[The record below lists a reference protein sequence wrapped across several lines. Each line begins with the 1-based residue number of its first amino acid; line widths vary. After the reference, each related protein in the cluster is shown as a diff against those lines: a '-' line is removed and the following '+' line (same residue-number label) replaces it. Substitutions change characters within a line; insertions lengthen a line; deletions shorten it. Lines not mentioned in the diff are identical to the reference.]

1 MPKYCEENLTKVL
14 VVENV
19 ESQCI
24 RHSFQIKL
32 AETPWFLDD
41 ERSRPTLLLTNV
53 YTPSL
58 PLTHSILYLYGQVRA
73 TCRKSVVKRHAIY
86 CHQASC
92 QMRSFGLLRLDDTCL
107 HQHDDRLAA
116 SCCQHSCRK
125 LSLTD
130 LLQFTPTDLL
140 QCRVQAFKVGKI
152 WCTPMQTSNFCCF
165 PDPNTTSVRDY
176 QSTLCMLGFL
186 H

>member
-1 MPKYCEENLTKVL
+1 MHQTFLSNKISWDTMVSGWWAIQTYATFEKRLYPLPSLNPFNIVL
-14 VVENV
+14 V
-19 ESQCI
+19 
-24 RHSFQIKL
+24 
-32 AETPWFLDD
+32 
-41 ERSRPTLLLTNV
+41 RPGSCNLQKVCRQAACDLLSS
-53 YTPSL
+53 SL
-58 PLTHSILYLYGQVRA
+58 MSDAFARLVAAWPC
-73 TCRKSVVKRHAIY
+73 TCS
-86 CHQASC
+86 
-92 QMRSFGLLRLDDTCL
+92 

-116 SCCQHSCRK
+116 SCCQRSCRK

-140 QCRVQAFKVGKI
+140 QCRVQAFKVWKI

-165 PDPNTTSVRDY
+165 PDPNTTSWRDY